1 MNIAKSRD
9 LKPLKSR
16 PEKRKMKIIFSLI
29 GLLNMNYQQYS
40 LGEMVE
46 ESLISPYRKLDLV
59 SSG

>member
-1 MNIAKSRD
+1 M
-9 LKPLKSR
+9 
-16 PEKRKMKIIFSLI
+16 RKMKIIFSLI

-40 LGEMVE
+40 LGEMAE